1 MFQKILSLALVACA
15 LSACGPRTAVLQ
27 EESSDQQGI
36 IGGERVQSGD
46 PVGVSTVGL
55 YDKKAKALCTGTL
68 IGEQIILTAGHCVD
82 PNSNDLVVY
91 FGTNFK
97 QPDPNLVRKVI
108 KAVVHPSY
116 NTSRGE
122 DIGDVALVRFE
133 GLPPQGFKPAPL
145 LKDFIGVL
153 KNTRVV
159 VAGYGLDWSWIVKA
173 GSGILR
179 TVELRIQ
186 DPFFSKTEMMIDQS
200 IRKGICSGDSGGPA
214 YLNINGTL
222 FVVGVASRGD
232 SIPIPLTPNCF
243 IMSIFTR
250 VDAYANWIQA
260 TAYELQLIR

>member
-1 MFQKILSLALVACA
+1 M
-15 LSACGPRTAVLQ
+15 
-27 EESSDQQGI
+27 
-36 IGGERVQSGD
+36 
-46 PVGVSTVGL
+46 GL
-55 YDKKAKALCTGTL
+55 YNKRSKALCTGTL
-68 IGEQIILTAGHCVD
+68 IGEQIVLTAAHCVD
-82 PNSNDLVVY
+82 PNSTDLVVY

-97 QPDPNLVRKVI
+97 QPDPNLVRSAI

-116 NTSRGE
+116 NSSRGE
-122 DIGDVALVRFE
+122 DIGDVAVVRFD
-133 GLPPQGFKPAPL
+133 GSSPQEFKPAPL
-145 LKDFIGVL
+145 LKDFKGVL

-214 YLNINGTL
+214 YLKLNGAL
-222 FVVGVASRGD
+222 FVAGVASRGD
-232 SIPIPLTPNCF
+232 SIPIPLAPNCF

-250 VDAYANWIQA
+250 VDVYADWIQA
-260 TAYELQLIR
+260 TAVELRSIR